1 MAVFESAA
9 RHQSFTKAAE
19 EMAVTQSAVCRQI
32 GGLEEFLGLKL
43 FRRTRRGVTL
53 TDVGLGYSKQVS
65 LRLDE
70 IERDALQVM
79 SANGHGETL
88 ELGVMPTFATK
99 WLLPRC
105 NRFSM
110 RIRA

>member
-1 MAVFESAA
+1 MRRKIPSTQAMAVFESAA

-53 TDVGLGYSKQVS
+53 TDVGLGYSETGQ
-65 LRLDE
+65 
-70 IERDALQVM
+70 
-79 SANGHGETL
+79 SAAPMKSNA
-88 ELGVMPTFATK
+88 M
-99 WLLPRC
+99 RC
-105 NRFSM
+105 K
-110 RIRA
+110 